1 MKHTKSI
8 LITAPSGAGKTTLV
22 KKLLADCNLFDFSI
36 SCTTRERRETE
47 EDGKDYYFIS
57 QNVFEQKIKND
68 EFIEWEE
75 VYGGSFY
82 GTLKSE
88 IERIQNNQKI
98 PLFDIDI
105 MGAMSIKKTLC
116 TDVLSIF
123 IAPPNLEVLEARLRS
138 RHTETEDK
146 IITRLHKANSEMK
159 FANFFDK
166 KVVNDDLDEAYGI
179 LKKYIFD
186 FIC

>member
-8 LITAPSGAGKTTLV
+8 LVTAPSGAGKTTLV
-22 KKLLADCNLFDFSI
+22 KKLLAEFDFFDFSI
-36 SCTTRERRETE
+36 SCATRERRDNEV
-47 EDGKDYYFIS
+47 DGKDYYFIS
-57 QNVFEQKIKND
+57 IEEFKNKINNN

-75 VYGGSFY
+75 VYEGSYY

-88 IERIQNNQKI
+88 IERIQNNHKI

-105 MGAMSIKKTLC
+105 MGAMSIKKILC

-123 IAPPNLEVLEARLRS
+123 IAPPSMEVLEARLRA
-138 RHTETEDK
+138 RHTETEEK
-146 IITRLHKANSEMK
+146 IITRLNKATSEMK

-166 KVVNDDLDEAYGI
+166 KVVNDDLEEAYAK
-179 LKKYIFD
+179 LKGYVVHFVG
-186 FIC
+186 